1 MPRIPEFSLPQA
13 DPTAM
18 RLPEL
23 QAPGVT
29 PVRDFSSAGVQAMS
43 QGLNQFA
50 DLMIKTQNHID
61 DARVR
66 EADGS
71 LADFE
76 AQQLGAFKAQKGMSA
91 VRGYGK
97 IIKDFDA
104 RQAELAKGLDNDVQ
118 RQMFAGAA
126 QERSRRLTGSAS
138 EHYLKESRSADI
150 SATTKRIGVRQRD
163 AMMVKPDSPEFEALV
178 RGPGGLVEE
187 IDRLGTLQEWD
198 PDVLRDEKRKRLSE
212 VHEFVIK
219 RDLDEGNTK
228 SALERLQKLSPASD
242 IDPETY
248 AKLSTTV
255 RRGIKDE
262 YEFDI
267 FRVITEQQRP
277 LVDNLAA
284 LRELSKDPKKH
295 IDADAYQ
302 RIATMLRQDHSDRK
316 DADAQKSVETFSK
329 AQRYLSENPK
339 ASIKDFESLD
349 PAGYKLLELTG
360 KADQLQAWTLSNKR
374 FQTDP
379 AALRELDML
388 RGLPPGGAMVD
399 SPRPPALPPGQLG
412 PPIPGQPPVYELPIR
427 EMTQVQLRDRFEG
440 RLNESLLDEVL
451 KEAIDA
457 SQGGGT
463 RSSRAGGGNVNS
475 DLFSTLLKQTWRRLK
490 FLDDKDKPIPEKAA
504 DIDRLR
510 VEAIKFRDGPVID
523 KKTGVARPVND
534 ADMED
539 WFAKQSGVVGQLK
552 PGWISPKRD
561 VSLFEFNKMTPEQK
575 AEVTVEIDGKEIKP
589 VEIPKEF
596 VETMVSTFKADG
608 LELPDTRQLSALY
621 LRHSGGL
628 TPVEV
633 EAKRRADEAA
643 AKAARAQA
651 AEAPWEYE
659 KYVASAKAL
668 AAGRAAAARDR
679 DSMVAGAAEAG
690 TLYGRGRAAL
700 EWVDQL
706 SRSAEITAT
715 EWLGPPIE
723 GTARFVS
730 SAFTKAADAI
740 SGMWTGAKQTT
751 LNWAFGDTEINPKYL
766 PGGNGVIN
774 PAYLEDVRTFTL
786 YHDVEGARAK
796 LTKIIESN
804 RDLDERLVK
813 WLDESITSQFGKSKG
828 GGRFGPTPTATMS
841 PSVADRSPKLKR
853 QMLLLDIIEQGED
866 GAKASPYLDALR
878 KKLGITRE

>member
-1 MPRIPEFSLPQA
+1 MPRIPEFSLPQV

-267 FRVITEQQRP
+267 FRVITEQPRP
-277 LVDNLAA
+277 LVDNIAF
-284 LRELSKDPKKH
+284 LRELSKDPAKH

-316 DADAQKSVETFSK
+316 DADAQKSVEVFSS
-329 AQRYLSENPK
+329 AQRFLSENPK

-388 RGLPPGGAMVD
+388 RGLPPGGAMID

-427 EMTQVQLRDRFEG
+427 EMTQVQIRDRFEG

-463 RSSRAGGGNVNS
+463 RSSRAGGGNVNR

-504 DIDRLR
+504 DIDRLE

-523 KKTGVARPVND
+523 KKTGVARPAND

-539 WFAKQSGVVGQLK
+539 WFAKQSGVVGQID
-552 PGWISPKRD
+552 PGWMSSKRD
-561 VSLFEFNKMTPEQK
+561 VTLYEFNGMTAEQK

-596 VETMVSTFKADG
+596 VETMVDTFKADG

-621 LRHSGGL
+621 LKHSGGL
-628 TPVEV
+628 TPTEV
-633 EAKRRADEAA
+633 EAKRRAEEAA
-643 AKAARAQA
+643 AEAARAQA

-659 KYVASAKAL
+659 KYL
-668 AAGRAAAARDR
+668 AELRQADTDR
-679 DSMVAGAAEAG
+679 ESLIAQRLSTPEGAAESG
-690 TLYGRGRAAL
+690 TLRGRWLSGL
-700 EWVDQL
+700 EANVDL
-706 SRSAEITAT
+706 VREARMKAVEYG
-715 EWLGPPIE
+715 GPIVE
-723 GTARFVS
+723 GPVRFVKG
-730 SAFTKAADAI
+730 AFSKASEAI
-740 SGMWTGAKQTT
+740 SNMWTGAKDTA

-786 YHDVEGARAK
+786 YHDVARARED
-796 LTKIIESN
+796 LMNIINLGGKDYDWRIE
-804 RDLDERLVK
+804 K
-813 WLDESITSQFGKSKG
+813 WLEKNITAASLGIGGIKG
-828 GGRFGPTPTATMS
+828 SETI
-841 PSVADRSPKLKR
+841 DRSPPLKR
-853 QMLLLDIIEQGED
+853 QLILLDLMEQGED
-866 GAKASPYLDALR
+866 GAKVSPYLDALR